1 MKSKAEASAQQRRN
15 TPGDSF
21 CSQFSSSSPTATIFL
36 EPDTD
41 SDFMSFVTQP
51 DDAGPESIGKPIDF

>member
-1 MKSKAEASAQQRRN
+1 M
-15 TPGDSF
+15 PGDSF
-21 CSQFSSSSPTATIFL
+21 CPNFSSSSPTTTIFL

-41 SDFMSFVTQP
+41 SDFMSFVTRP